1 MNKTALLQNL
11 FSAVLG
17 LFFINVGI
25 AHFQD
30 PKWFEPIV
38 PGILGDPTF
47 WVLITGGMEIGLGL
61 GLIIPR
67 TRKYSGMLMALF
79 LVAIYS
85 ANLNMWI
92 NDVPLEGKTFAM
104 IWHVLRLVGQVLM
117 IIIALWVGGWV
128 KPTLAPVDSV
138 TCAFFIKLK
147 KASPRA

>member
-1 MNKTALLQNL
+1 MNKTALLQNF

-38 PGILGDPTF
+38 PDVLGDPTF
-47 WVLITGGMEIGLGL
+47 WVLVTGGMEIGLGL
-61 GLIIPR
+61 GLIIPK

-79 LVAIYS
+79 LVAIYT

-92 NDVPLEGKTFAM
+92 NDVPLEGRTFAT

-117 IIIALWVGGWV
+117 IVIALWVGGWL
-128 KPTLAPVDSV
+128 KPIRTSVD
-138 TCAFFIKLK
+138 
-147 KASPRA
+147 

>member
-1 MNKTALLQNL
+1 MNKTALLQNFL
-11 FSAVLG
+11 SAVLG

-25 AHFQD
+25 VHFQD

-38 PGILGDPTF
+38 PDILGDPTF
-47 WVLITGGMEIGLGL
+47 WVLVTGGMEIGLGL

-79 LVAIYS
+79 LVAIYT

-92 NDVPLEGKTFAM
+92 NDVPLEGRTFAT

-117 IIIALWVGGWV
+117 IVIALWVGGWL
-128 KPTLAPVDSV
+128 KPIRTPVD
-138 TCAFFIKLK
+138 
-147 KASPRA
+147 